1 MIEIATLTIPPII
14 QIKMLA
20 YNTLTALVKA
30 LKQPVEMVAAISHVL
45 SPLKKYIK
53 WLKVSEHCAFFRH
66 NFLNP
71 RCLCSKLNISRQRC
85 AHRCVCIA
93 VRCRRIQAL
102 RLLTARS
109 PFSPSRC
116 CGAAAFLVAL
126 LPCLLSSPPPPTLHY
141 RHHRKNIEGSLPAYT
156 SYAARLAP
164 TRANGRAR

>member
-30 LKQPVEMVAAISHVL
+30 LKQPIEMVAAISHVL
-45 SPLKKYIK
+45 SPLKKKKKMAKGFRALRIFQTQL
-53 WLKVSEHCAFFRH
+53 LKPTLLMFKTQYF
-66 NFLNP
+66 P
-71 RCLCSKLNISRQRC
+71 TTLCSP
-85 AHRCVCIA
+85 VCLYRGA
-93 VRCRRIQAL
+93 LQTDPSTPLADSPVSIQSVPVLWSGSIFSCTFTLLAL
-102 RLLTARS
+102 
-109 PFSPSRC
+109 F
-116 CGAAAFLVAL
+116 
-126 LPCLLSSPPPPTLHY
+126 PPPPTLHY